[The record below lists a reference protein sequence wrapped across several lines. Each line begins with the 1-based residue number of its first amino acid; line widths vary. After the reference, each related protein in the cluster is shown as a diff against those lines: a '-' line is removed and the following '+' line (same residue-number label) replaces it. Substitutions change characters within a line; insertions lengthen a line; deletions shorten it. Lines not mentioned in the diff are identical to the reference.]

1 MIFFNFFD
9 VYMPIMY
16 KIRLIKA
23 QALKS
28 YRTVV
33 IQESYGS
40 RAFLLPSQSRVINVR
55 LFLKTTF

>member
-1 MIFFNFFD
+1 
-9 VYMPIMY
+9 MY